1 MPNAE
6 AVVEFTSPEDRET
19 ASLVKQELDK
29 TVGEIQAQEKGLETN
44 FVKLGTVIEE
54 IREKKLWLFWD
65 HRSFNNFLETGAPK
79 IGKGRSRLYACAG
92 ICKQLLPY
100 LAPEDLSEIGI
111 TKASAIAAAVKN
123 SGGKRPSDKLLVE
136 AQKSETT
143 LDQLNN
149 LLAEDYGARSF
160 EEEGDWF
167 SLSGIFMSEDEE
179 AVFMRGVRCACKTDP
194 ALSFMVDKWQ
204 DASAPQR
211 KEVLFRWIMEFLGT
225 YEPETEKGLL
235 D

>member
-1 MPNAE
+1 VSDTE
-6 AVVEFTSPEDRET
+6 ALVEATSPEDRET
-19 ASLVKQELDK
+19 ASQVKQELDK
-29 TVGEIQAQEKGLETN
+29 TVSEIQAQEKGLETN

-65 HRSFNNFLETGAPK
+65 HRSFNDFLETVAPK

-100 LAPEDLSEIGI
+100 LAPEELSDIGI
-111 TKASAIAAAVKN
+111 TKASAIAAAVKS
-123 SGGKRPSDKLLVE
+123 SGKAPSDKLLVE
-136 AQKSETT
+136 AQKPETT

-149 LLAEDYGARSF
+149 LIAGDFGARSYD
-160 EEEGDWF
+160 EEGDWF
-167 SLSGIFMSEDEE
+167 ALSGIFMSEEE
-179 AVFMRGVRCACKTDP
+179 KAVFTRGIRCACKTDP
-194 ALSFMVDKWQ
+194 PLSFMIDKWQ

-225 YEPETEKGLL
+225 YEPETEKGLFE
-235 D
+235 